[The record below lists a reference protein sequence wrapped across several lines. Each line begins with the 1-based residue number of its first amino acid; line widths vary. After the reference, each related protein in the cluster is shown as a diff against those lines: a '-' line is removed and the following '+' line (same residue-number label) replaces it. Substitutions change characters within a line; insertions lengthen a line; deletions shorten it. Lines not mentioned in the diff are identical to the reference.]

1 MTPPPLTSPEQAAM
15 AMNDFPSRFSP
26 MLVKEL
32 RQGMRTNLFV
42 VAFILLQAVMI
53 LSLMIGLADPGS
65 SAVGSFFWFFVV
77 TTLLVVQ
84 PLRGMNSLSSEI
96 QLNTMELIQLT
107 RLDAWRITLGK
118 WTALNAQT
126 LLFVTGVL
134 PYLVI
139 RYFLGNVNIVMGL
152 AALLMLSLGS
162 GLASAITIGCSVFR
176 NFLLRGAILT
186 AFGMGFAALFALL
199 EQNVFRTGTAGRDLW
214 MLALVCLSLV
224 YGCFFFLSFGASRI
238 APLSENLATRKRLVA
253 LGFTLA
259 TAGFSFSGIPELVY
273 VISGLIL
280 GFAVIDAL
288 TEPLPLYARVLQPF
302 RKNAMTRVSAFF
314 LAPGWISG
322 IGFFVFCS
330 FIWGAILFTGG
341 YFTSG
346 SWRFEIE
353 EMTLYLSMCNL
364 LIFPLIFIHLFLGKL
379 ASGNFTF
386 GLYAFV
392 QACLLMVT
400 LMATVFANA
409 VPKYENLVY
418 LVLPLPSVLIYGTLE
433 GDADDLVYLA
443 IALSTTFLA
452 ATGPLVRSRR
462 NLRDF
467 RHHLNSI

>member
-1 MTPPPLTSPEQAAM
+1 MS
-15 AMNDFPSRFSP
+15 MNDFPNRFSP

-84 PLRGMNSLSSEI
+84 PLRGMNALSSEI

-152 AALLMLSLGS
+152 AALLTLSLGS
-162 GLASAITIGCSVFR
+162 GLASAVTIGCSVFR
-176 NFLLRGAILT
+176 NFLLRGVILT
-186 AFGMGFAALFALL
+186 GFGIGFVSLFAML
-199 EQNVFRTGTAGRDLW
+199 EQTFFSTGLAGRNLW
-214 MLALVCLSLV
+214 MLTLVCLSLV

-259 TAGFSFSGIPELVY
+259 TAGFSFSGLSEPIH

-280 GFAVIDAL
+280 GFSVIDAL

-302 RKNAMTRVSAFF
+302 RRNAMTRVASFF

-330 FIWGAILFTGG
+330 LIWGSILFSGG
-341 YFTSG
+341 FLASG

-386 GLYAFV
+386 GLYTFV

-400 LMATVFANA
+400 LMATVFASA
-409 VPKYENLVY
+409 IPRYENLVC
-418 LVLPLPSVLIYGTLE
+418 LVLPLPSVLIYGALE
-433 GDADDLVYLA
+433 GNADDPVFLA
-443 IALSTTFLA
+443 IAFTTTILA
-452 ATGPLVRSRR
+452 AAVPLARSRQ
-462 NLRDF
+462 NLREF
-467 RHHLNSI
+467 RHHLNLN